1 MKNSFIIQNPI
12 SMSFL
17 NVTDDIKLLTF
28 INDFVPKASE
38 ARLRRYRN
46 KLVKAF
52 NVKYPEEKEGFSKLM
67 QFFTEAEKSKI
78 SGGRDLIRFNAE
90 GEKVGEALRF
100 MIDFH
105 NLTVKAPEF
114 IKEMS
119 IVYLVTSFE
128 DFLASV
134 LKSHFLNRPKS
145 LNSNKQMTNAE
156 ILSCKNL
163 NELTKRIIDKELS
176 DVFYASIDGINNY
189 LKNKFRFRLDKQKE
203 WREFREVFYRR
214 NIIIHNDGFPN
225 DEYNS
230 KTGHKGVEKLKIDN
244 DYLAKSF
251 EVFFFY
257 SKLVAKKFYDKK
269 LDKKVPAK
277 EIE

>member
-1 MKNSFIIQNPI
+1 MIN
-12 SMSFL
+12 
-17 NVTDDIKLLTF
+17 DIKLLTF

-38 ARLRRYRN
+38 AHLKRYRN

-52 NVKYPEEKEGFSKLM
+52 NVKYPEEKEDFSELM
-67 QFFTEAEKSKI
+67 KFFAEAEKSKT
-78 SGGRDLIRFNAE
+78 SGSKDLIRFNAK
-90 GEKVGEALRF
+90 GEKVGEALGF
-100 MIDFH
+100 MVDFH

-119 IVYLVTSFE
+119 IVYLVTRFE
-128 DFLASV
+128 DFLTTV
-134 LKSHFLNRPKS
+134 LKSYFLNKPKTLKS
-145 LNSNKQMTNAE
+145 KKQTTNAE
-156 ILSCKNL
+156 IFSCKNL
-163 NELTKRIIDKELS
+163 DELTKKIVDKELM
-176 DVFYASIDGINNY
+176 DVFYGSIDEINNY
-189 LKNKFRFRLDKQKE
+189 LKIKFRFHLGTHKE

-214 NIIIHNDGFPN
+214 NIIIHNDGFSN
-225 DEYNS
+225 DEYNG
-230 KTGHKGVEKLKIDN
+230 KTGHRGIEKLKVDN

-257 SKLVAKKFYDKK
+257 TKLVAKKFYDKK

>member
-12 SMSFL
+12 RISFQ
-17 NVTDDIKLLTF
+17 NVTDDIKLLAF
-28 INDFVPKASE
+28 INDFVPKASK
-38 ARLRRYRN
+38 ARLTRYRN

-67 QFFTEAEKSKI
+67 QFFTEAEKSEI
-78 SGGRDLIRFNAE
+78 SGGKDLIRFNAE
-90 GEKVGEALRF
+90 GEKVGEVLRF

-145 LNSNKQMTNAE
+145 MSSNKQMTNAE

-163 NELTKRIIDKELS
+163 DELTKKIVDKELS

-189 LKNKFRFRLDKQKE
+189 LKKKFRFNLDKHKE

-225 DEYNS
+225 DEYNC

-244 DYLAKSF
+244 DYLARSF